1 MTELLTDL
9 RTSFRSLRRQPRFAL
24 GVLLTLA
31 LGIGANTAIFSAVN
45 AALIKPLPYRDPEHL
60 ALIWSRWSNFEKTWV
75 SDREYFGYLEQHR
88 LFEDIGVWDTGSELS
103 LTGGQEP
110 EMIQGAQV
118 TRNLLGVLGISPL
131 LGRGFTADEDVPNG
145 PRVGLIGYDLWRR
158 RFGADPGIV
167 GRAIQVDGV
176 ATTVVG
182 VLPAEARLPLEF
194 QVGNRVQLLTP
205 MGLDPASTSSNH
217 SYFAIARLHP
227 GVSATE
233 VTRELRALTTRWTG
247 EGRYPQ
253 AMQFSAFAV
262 PVTEE
267 VGGGARVAL
276 LTLLGAVALLLLL
289 TCVNVA
295 NLLLTRADRL
305 SREMAVRAA
314 LGAGRGRLVRMTLT
328 ESVVLALGGGL
339 LGLGL
344 AYAALRVI
352 VAAAPTSIPR
362 AADIGLDGTVLGFT
376 LLLSLLTGLVFGAGP
391 ALRLSRTS
399 LAVSLKEGAKG
410 SEGPGRRGG
419 RDLLVA
425 AEMGLAIMLVIGAAL
440 LVRSFRNLASTDP
453 GFDAGKA
460 LTVKLSLPA
469 SKYPATADV
478 VRFYEELRHDVA
490 ALPGVTAA
498 GLVRVLP
505 LAEDIGDAGMMIEGK
520 APPDGNGGW
529 SADWQVVSPGLFE
542 ALGMRLVKGRFFD
555 DRDTPDGLQVIAVN
569 QAVVDQYFAPGEDPI
584 GRRIRIG
591 GPDRPWRTIVAVL
604 GDTRHHGLTG
614 PIKRTWFV
622 PHAQFAN
629 SWGSARRTMTLVLR
643 TGADPMRQLAPV
655 TRAIAARDPDL
666 PLARVMTMDE
676 VLAGAVQGQRF
687 TMTLMAG
694 FALLALFLSALG
706 VYAVIAYSVSQR
718 TREIGIRLALGAD
731 GALVRRMIVGQGLRP
746 ALIGVTLGL
755 VAAAALSR
763 FLAAL
768 LYGVTPLDPATY
780 LSVPVLLLVVAV
792 LSSAAPALRATR
804 VDPALALREE

>member
-1 MTELLTDL
+1 MSDLLTDL
-9 RTSFRSLRRQPRFAL
+9 RTALRALRRQPRFTL

-45 AALIKPLPYRDPEHL
+45 AALLKPLPYTHPEQL

-75 SDREYFGYLEQHR
+75 ADEEYFGYLDQRR
-88 LFEDIGVWDTGSELS
+88 LFQDVGMWDTGNELS

-110 EMIQGAQV
+110 EMVQGANV
-118 TRNLLGVLGISPL
+118 TRNLLGLLGITPL
-131 LGRGFTADEDVPNG
+131 VGRGFTAEEDVPNG
-145 PRVGLIGYDLWRR
+145 PPVVLLGYDLWRR

-167 GRAIQVDGV
+167 GRTIQVDG
-176 ATTVVG
+176 AAATVVG
-182 VLPAEARLPLEF
+182 VLPGSARLPLEF
-194 QVGNRVQLLTP
+194 QSDSRIQLLRP
-205 MGLDPASTSSNH
+205 MGLDPASTSRNH
-217 SYFAIARLHP
+217 SYFAIARLQA
-227 GVSATE
+227 GITAADVS
-233 VTRELRALTTRWTG
+233 RELRALTARWTS
-247 EGRYPQ
+247 EGRYPA

-276 LTLLGAVALLLLL
+276 LTLLGAVGLLLLI

-362 AADIGLDGTVLGFT
+362 AADVGLDATVLGFT
-376 LLLSLLTGLVFGAGP
+376 LLLSLLTGLVFGAAP

-410 SEGPGRRGG
+410 SEGPGRRSG
-419 RDLLVA
+419 RDLLIA
-425 AEMGLAIMLVIGAAL
+425 AEMALAIMLVIGAAL
-440 LVRSFRNLASTDP
+440 LVQSFRNLASTDP
-453 GFDAGKA
+453 GFDAGRA
-460 LTVKLSLPA
+460 LTVKLSLPEP
-469 SKYPATADV
+469 KYPATADV
-478 VRFYEELRHDVA
+478 VRFYDELRHEVA

-505 LAEDIGDAGMMIEGK
+505 LAEDIGDAGVMVEGK
-520 APPDGNGGW
+520 APPEGGW

-542 ALGMRLVKGRFFD
+542 ALGMRLVKGRAFND
-555 DRDTPDGLQVIAVN
+555 GDTPDGLQVIAVN
-569 QAVVDQYFAPGEDPI
+569 QALVDQYFAPGEDPI
-584 GRRIRIG
+584 GRRVRIG
-591 GPDRPWRTIVAVL
+591 GPDRPWRTIVGVVA
-604 GDTRHHGLTG
+604 DTRHHGLTG
-614 PIKRTWFV
+614 PIKRAWFV
-622 PHAQFAN
+622 PHAQFAT

-643 TGADPMRQLAPV
+643 TSGDPMRLLAPV
-655 TRAIAARDPDL
+655 TRVIAARDPDL
-666 PLARVMTMDE
+666 PLARVLTMDE
-676 VLAGAVQGQRF
+676 VMAGAVQAQRF
-687 TMTLMAG
+687 TTTLMAG
-694 FALLALFLSALG
+694 FAVLALFLSALG

-731 GALVRRMIVGQGLRP
+731 GSLVRRMIVGQGLRP
-746 ALIGVTLGL
+746 ALIGVALGL
-755 VAAAALSR
+755 LGAAGLSR
-763 FLAAL
+763 FLATL

-780 LSVPVLLLVVAV
+780 AAVPAVLLGVAL